1 MVASAS
7 MIPFRICSPSYIDR
21 VARSH
26 SAITSSSPGARLSRA
41 PLSCGRPA
49 RLLPDAG
56 DVARRGGLQR
66 PAPRSAHVLSL
77 IPVSGCRFC
86 AIMRPDKPCG
96 IWGCRATIVVP
107 TLVARKSSGGLRC
120 NSQPGGSWLHG
131 ARKAHDHRAMNNHD
145 GQQRRI
151 EDIVRGDPDPA
162 FLLTAELEL
171 GLLQWRVVAA
181 RIVPHYLAALPASAA
196 RRLSR
201 SCSRLLP
208 ASVAANSNEACASS
222 KRPSFCSRS
231 PRTLGSRW

>member
-1 MVASAS
+1 M
-7 MIPFRICSPSYIDR
+7 
-21 VARSH
+21 
-26 SAITSSSPGARLSRA
+26 SRA
-41 PLSCGRPA
+41 SSVAQAAETPSS
-49 RLLPDAG
+49 G
-56 DVARRGGLQR
+56 DVL
-66 PAPRSAHVLSL
+66 SAHDLVSHTRFRLQVLCDS
-77 IPVSGCRFC
+77 FK
-86 AIMRPDKPCG
+86 RPDKPCR

-107 TLVARKSSGGLRC
+107 TLVARKASGGLRC

-162 FLLTAELEL
+162 FLLTAAREL
-171 GLLQWRVVAA
+171 GLLQRRVVAA
-181 RIVPHYLAALPASAA
+181 RSVPHYFAALPASAA